1 MDLFRKFL
9 NRLGRTYGQAD
20 KALFGGVL
28 PGGADSRFISAP
40 QNPLSPAAVVRSAPF
55 QTARDF
61 LLEKSGLPK
70 PEQFYIKG
78 MTGGSRDITTMTP
91 EELALIKGSYD
102 KKYNTKPLSAEKMLN
117 MAKMHQGPYASFV
130 EVAKKKYAAASQETK
145 NSPFGQAMLNAI
157 NTPFDINKALESVK
171 IANKMKKDYVKNSGP
186 VVSLYGQGRD
196 MKMAYGN
203 LSVYPQP
210 GGGVQIYDRWKVDEA
225 NQVIPGIN
233 KKGIRDQPDSVLD
246 LGEGGPIPSLI
257 YNAAKSLGTY
267 EPFDIRVNV
276 SPQEWQNV
284 QGKINNPT
292 SSNAKMDMNT
302 VNRDEQ
308 GFLLNQINNLYS
320 KIKQKI
326 TPSPQLF
333 DEKPTPLT
341 FTTLL
346 KDSLD

>member
-1 MDLFRKFL
+1 MELFQKFL
-9 NRLGRTYGQAD
+9 NRVGRTYGQAD

-40 QNPLSPAAVVRSAPF
+40 QNPLRPAAVVRSAPF
-55 QTARDF
+55 QAVRDV

-78 MTGGSRDITTMTP
+78 MTGGSRDINEMTS
-91 EELALIKGSYD
+91 EELALVKGSYD
-102 KKYNTKPLSAEKMLN
+102 KKYNTKPLNDEEMFN
-117 MAKMHQGPYASFV
+117 MAKMQQGPHANFV
-130 EVAKKKYAAASQETK
+130 EVAKKDYAAASQETK
-145 NSPFGQAMLNAI
+145 NSPFGQEMLNAI

-171 IANKMKKDYVKNSGP
+171 LASKMEKDYVKNSGP

-210 GGGVQIYDRWKVDEA
+210 GGGVQIYDRWKVDKA

-292 SSNAKMDMNT
+292 PSNAKMDMNT
-302 VNRDEQ
+302 VNKDEQ
-308 GFLLNQINNLYS
+308 GFLLNQINDLYY

-326 TPSPQLF
+326 APSPQLF
-333 DEKPTPLT
+333 DEKARPLT
-341 FTTLL
+341 LP
-346 KDSLD
+346 KGSLN

>member
-78 MTGGSRDITTMTP
+78 MTGGSRDINKMTP
-91 EELALIKGSYD
+91 EELALVKGSYD
-102 KKYNTKPLSAEKMLN
+102 EKYNTKPLSDEEMFN
-117 MAKMHQGPYASFV
+117 MAKMQQSSHASFV
-130 EVAKKKYAAASQETK
+130 EKAKKDYAAASQETK
-145 NSPFGQAMLNAI
+145 NSPFGQVMFNVI
-157 NTPFDINKALESVK
+157 NDPFDINKALETVK
-171 IANKMKKDYVKNSGP
+171 IANKIEKDYVRNSGP
-186 VVSLYGQGRD
+186 VVNLYGQGRD

-210 GGGVQIYDRWKVDEA
+210 DGGVQIYDRWKVDKA
-225 NQVIPGIN
+225 
-233 KKGIRDQPDSVLD
+233 KYTRDKQDFVLD

-292 SSNAKMDMNT
+292 SNNAKINMNT

-308 GFLLNQINNLYS
+308 GFLLSQINNLYS
-320 KIKQKI
+320 KIRQKI
-326 TPSPQLF
+326 TPPPQLF

>member
-1 MDLFRKFL
+1 MR
-9 NRLGRTYGQAD
+9 D
-20 KALFGGVL
+20 K
-28 PGGADSRFISAP
+28 S
-40 QNPLSPAAVVRSAPF
+40 
-55 QTARDF
+55 
-61 LLEKSGLPK
+61 
-70 PEQFYIKG
+70 
-78 MTGGSRDITTMTP
+78 
-91 EELALIKGSYD
+91 
-102 KKYNTKPLSAEKMLN
+102 
-117 MAKMHQGPYASFV
+117 
-130 EVAKKKYAAASQETK
+130 
-145 NSPFGQAMLNAI
+145 
-157 NTPFDINKALESVK
+157 
-171 IANKMKKDYVKNSGP
+171 
-186 VVSLYGQGRD
+186 D
-196 MKMAYGN
+196 M
-203 LSVYPQP
+203 
-210 GGGVQIYDRWKVDEA
+210 
-225 NQVIPGIN
+225 
-233 KKGIRDQPDSVLD
+233 VLD

-326 TPSPQLF
+326 TPPPQLF

>member
-9 NRLGRTYGQAD
+9 NRLSRTYGQAD

-28 PGGADSRFISAP
+28 PSGADSRFISAP
-40 QNPLSPAAVVRSAPF
+40 QISPAAVVRSAPF

-91 EELALIKGSYD
+91 EELALIKGPYD
-102 KKYNTKPLSAEKMLN
+102 KKYNTKPLSDEEMFN
-117 MAKMHQGPYASFV
+117 MAKMQQSSHASFV
-130 EVAKKKYAAASQETK
+130 EKTKKEYAAASQETK
-145 NSPFGQAMLNAI
+145 NSPFGQAVFNAI
-157 NTPFDINKALESVK
+157 NDPFDINEALENVK
-171 IANKMKKDYVKNSGP
+171 IADKMEKDYARNSGP
-186 VVSLYGQGRD
+186 VVNLYEQGRD

-210 GGGVQIYDRWKVDEA
+210 GGGVQIYDRWKVDKA
-225 NQVIPGIN
+225 
-233 KKGIRDQPDSVLD
+233 KRIRDKSDFVLD

-292 SSNAKMDMNT
+292 SNNATINMNT

-320 KIKQKI
+320 RIKQKI
-326 TPSPQLF
+326 TPSPQLY

>member
-78 MTGGSRDITTMTP
+78 MTGGSRDINKMTP
-91 EELALIKGSYD
+91 EELALVKGSYD
-102 KKYNTKPLSAEKMLN
+102 KKYNTKLLSDEEMFN
-117 MAKMHQGPYASFV
+117 MAKMQQSSHASFV
-130 EVAKKKYAAASQETK
+130 EVAKKDYAAASQETK
-145 NSPFGQAMLNAI
+145 NSPFGQLMFNVI
-157 NTPFDINKALESVK
+157 NDPFDINKALETVK
-171 IANKMKKDYVKNSGP
+171 IANKIEKDYARNSGP
-186 VVSLYGQGRD
+186 VVNLYGQGRD

-203 LSVYPQP
+203 LSVYSQP
-210 GGGVQIYDRWKVDEA
+210 DGGVQIYDRWKVDKA
-225 NQVIPGIN
+225 KYTKDKQ
-233 KKGIRDQPDSVLD
+233 DFVLD

-267 EPFDIRVNV
+267 EPFDIRVDV

-292 SSNAKMDMNT
+292 SNNAKINMNT

-308 GFLLNQINNLYS
+308 GFLLSQINNLYS
-320 KIKQKI
+320 KIRQKI
-326 TPSPQLF
+326 TPPPQLF

>member
-78 MTGGSRDITTMTP
+78 MTGGSRDINKMTP
-91 EELALIKGSYD
+91 EELALIKGPYD
-102 KKYNTKPLSAEKMLN
+102 EKYNTKPLSDEEMFN
-117 MAKMHQGPYASFV
+117 RAKMHQSSHASFV
-130 EVAKKKYAAASQETK
+130 EGAKKKYAAASQETK
-145 NSPFGQAMLNAI
+145 NSPFGQGLLNAI
-157 NTPFDINKALESVK
+157 NTPFDINEALENVK
-171 IANKMKKDYVKNSGP
+171 LADKMEKDYARNSGP
-186 VVSLYGQGRD
+186 VVNLYEQGRD

-210 GGGVQIYDRWKVDEA
+210 GGGVQIYDRWKVDKA
-225 NQVIPGIN
+225 
-233 KKGIRDQPDSVLD
+233 KGIRDKSDFVLD

-284 QGKINNPT
+284 QGKINN
-292 SSNAKMDMNT
+292 AKINMNT

-320 KIKQKI
+320 KIK
-326 TPSPQLF
+326 
-333 DEKPTPLT
+333 PTPLT

-346 KDSLD
+346 KDSPD

>member
-40 QNPLSPAAVVRSAPF
+40 QISPAAVVRSAPF

-91 EELALIKGSYD
+91 EELALIKGPYD
-102 KKYNTKPLSAEKMLN
+102 KKYNTKPLSDEEMFN
-117 MAKMHQGPYASFV
+117 MAKMQQSSHASFV
-130 EVAKKKYAAASQETK
+130 EGAKKDYAAASQETK
-145 NSPFGQAMLNAI
+145 NSPYGQAILNAI
-157 NTPFDINKALESVK
+157 NTPFDINNALETVK
-171 IANKMKKDYVKNSGP
+171 IADKMEKDYARNSGP
-186 VVSLYGQGRD
+186 VVNLYEQGRD

-210 GGGVQIYDRWKVDEA
+210 GGGVQIYDRWKVDKA
-225 NQVIPGIN
+225 
-233 KKGIRDQPDSVLD
+233 KRIRDKADMVLD

-292 SSNAKMDMNT
+292 SSNAKMDMGT

-326 TPSPQLF
+326 TPSPQLY

>member
-1 MDLFRKFL
+1 MDLFQKFL

-78 MTGGSRDITTMTP
+78 MTGGSRDINKMTP
-91 EELALIKGSYD
+91 EELALVKGSYD
-102 KKYNTKPLSAEKMLN
+102 KKYNTKPLSDEEMFN
-117 MAKMHQGPYASFV
+117 MAKMQQSSHASFV
-130 EVAKKKYAAASQETK
+130 EGAKKDYAAASQETK
-145 NSPFGQAMLNAI
+145 NSPFGQVMFNVI
-157 NTPFDINKALESVK
+157 NDPFDINKALESVK
-171 IANKMKKDYVKNSGP
+171 IADKIEKEYVKNSGP
-186 VVSLYGQGRD
+186 VVNLYGQGRN

-210 GGGVQIYDRWKVDEA
+210 GGGVQIYDRWKVDKA
-225 NQVIPGIN
+225 
-233 KKGIRDQPDSVLD
+233 KSMRDKSDMVLD

-292 SSNAKMDMNT
+292 SNNAKINMNT

-308 GFLLNQINNLYS
+308 GFLLSQINNLYS
-320 KIKQKI
+320 KIRQKI
-326 TPSPQLF
+326 TPPPQLF